1 MREDESE
8 VEILGTM
15 GPVIDENLVRAQ
27 GSRTRVG
34 AGQGAMGGT
43 AEGPGQ
49 EDSST
54 CGPGSGGIQRV
65 KFRMQ
70 EWGGAVLGEKLP
82 LDEGQEQ
89 VPARGGGRRV
99 GVKWGTGLP
108 PGARHCA
115 QGPGIIG
122 RRAPPGDDIGQRV
135 EGKIHG

>member
-49 EDSST
+49 VESST
-54 CGPGSGGIQRV
+54 CGLGSGGIQRV
-65 KFRMQ
+65 RFRMQ
-70 EWGGAVLGEKLP
+70 EWGGAVLGERLP
-82 LDEGQEQ
+82 LVEAKSRCLQGVEVGGWVSSGGQVLPQ
-89 VPARGGGRRV
+89 GL
-99 GVKWGTGLP
+99 GTVLK
-108 PGARHCA
+108 A
-115 QGPGIIG
+115 QGSLAGEFLL
-122 RRAPPGDDIGQRV
+122 V
-135 EGKIHG
+135 MK

>member
-1 MREDESE
+1 MRE

-27 GSRTRVG
+27 SSRTRVG
-34 AGQGAMGGT
+34 AGQGAMGGP

-70 EWGGAVLGEKLP
+70 GWGGAVLGEKLP

-122 RRAPPGDDIGQRV
+122 RRAPPGEIAQRV
-135 EGKIHG
+135 ERKIQG

>member
-1 MREDESE
+1 MPWGELQRDQ
-8 VEILGTM
+8 GKRTPA
-15 GPVIDENLVRAQ
+15 PVARGV
-27 GSRTRVG
+27 
-34 AGQGAMGGT
+34 
-43 AEGPGQ
+43 
-49 EDSST
+49 
-54 CGPGSGGIQRV
+54 GIQRV

-99 GVKWGTGLP
+99 GVKWGAGLS
-108 PGARHCA
+108 GAGHCA

>member
-65 KFRMQ
+65 RVRMQ
-70 EWGGAVLGEKLP
+70 EWGGAVLGERLP
-82 LDEGQEQ
+82 WDEGQEQ
-89 VPARGGGRRV
+89 VLHGGGGRRV
-99 GVKWGTGLP
+99 GVKWGAGLS
-108 PGARHCA
+108 GAGHCA

>member
-1 MREDESE
+1 MPWGELQRDQ
-8 VEILGTM
+8 GKRTPA
-15 GPVIDENLVRAQ
+15 PVARGV
-27 GSRTRVG
+27 
-34 AGQGAMGGT
+34 
-43 AEGPGQ
+43 
-49 EDSST
+49 
-54 CGPGSGGIQRV
+54 GIQRV

-70 EWGGAVLGEKLP
+70 EWGGAVLGEKHP

-122 RRAPPGDDIGQRV
+122 RRAPPGEIAQRV
-135 EGKIHG
+135 ERKIQG

>member
-1 MREDESE
+1 MRE

-27 GSRTRVG
+27 SSQIRVG

-65 KFRMQ
+65 RFRMQ
-70 EWGGAVLGEKLP
+70 EWGGAVLGERLP
-82 LDEGQEQ
+82 WDEGQEQ
-89 VPARGGGRRV
+89 VLHGGGGRRV
-99 GVKWGTGLP
+99 GVKWGTGPP
-108 PGARHCA
+108 PGAGHCA

-122 RRAPPGDDIGQRV
+122 RRAPPGEIAQRV
-135 EGKIHG
+135 ERKIQG